1 MDQDSRKGADML
13 LPKVE
18 NGFQIY
24 TIFVLRI
31 LTLTY

>member
-1 MDQDSRKGADML
+1 MDQDSRIGADML

-18 NGFQIY
+18 NGFEIY